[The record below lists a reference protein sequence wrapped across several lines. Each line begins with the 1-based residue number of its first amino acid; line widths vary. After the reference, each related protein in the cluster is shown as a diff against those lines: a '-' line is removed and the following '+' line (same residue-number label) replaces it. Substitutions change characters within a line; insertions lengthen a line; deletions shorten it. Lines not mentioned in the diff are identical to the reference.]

1 MLAAGVDALLARM
14 RLADAPI
21 LARKLQRDFAAD
33 FGRSLEI
40 TRELWAD
47 RDLLPDLAR
56 RASALF
62 ADWL

>member
-1 MLAAGVDALLARM
+1 M